1 MIMAQRAYYLLK
13 TMPIAKDSLQ
23 SLRPADVCKALLAA
37 LDAADGRRRKRKR
50 DQTPD
55 SIGLSIKREL
65 LENAV
70 RDDPSPEAFDEWLL
84 NYPTTHA
91 EPESSG
97 AVSAMARAV
106 LEEWRLA
113 HSLEDFRVWLER
125 GAPSDDAKDEKPR
138 DRPGGESKDELNPSS
153 DQPLFNA
160 TAVVLTGGKSSRMGR
175 PKALLLFD
183 GEPLIVH
190 LVRALKRMFAET
202 VIVAAPDQQ
211 LPDLPA
217 TLVRDEVAYQGPV
230 GGIYYGLKAASG
242 EFCFVTSCDVPFLNP
257 ALISYL
263 TSQISDYDVVVPFWE
278 NRFQPL
284 HAVYRTTVLPLLK
297 GQLDRGE
304 LRPIYLFDKVQ
315 TCKVDEDV
323 IRRFDPE
330 GLSFLNM
337 NTPDDYERAL
347 QRWSKL
353 RSTASRMDD
362 ESVSCTVELF
372 GMARMLAKT
381 KMVDLALPQQA
392 TLSDVFSEL
401 AEKLPTLVGRVITP
415 EKNQL
420 VSGCA
425 CNVNGL
431 DFVRNPTAKV
441 KTGDRIL
448 ILSAD
453 AGG

>member
-1 MIMAQRAYYLLK
+1 MPRRQASLLDAMSVTK
-13 TMPIAKDSLQ
+13 KPVPSP
-23 SLRPADVCKALLAA
+23 RPADICKALLSA

-65 LENAV
+65 LEHAV

-84 NYPTTHA
+84 NYPTIHA

-138 DRPGGESKDELNPSS
+138 DRRGGVSKDELNPSS
-153 DQPLFNA
+153 DQPLLNA

-183 GEPLIVH
+183 DEPLIVH
-190 LVRALKRMFAET
+190 LVRALRGMFAET
-202 VIVAAPDQQ
+202 VIVAAPDQE
-211 LPDLPA
+211 LPDLPV

-230 GGIYYGLKAASG
+230 GGIYYGLKVASG

-257 ALISYL
+257 ALISHL
-263 TSQISDYDVVVPFWE
+263 TAQISRYDVVVPFWE

-297 GQLDRGE
+297 AQLDRGE

-315 TCKVDEDV
+315 TCKVDEAV

-337 NTPDDYERAL
+337 NTPADYEHAL
-347 QRWSKL
+347 QRWREL
-353 RSTASRMDD
+353 RTYASRTDD
-362 ESVSCTVELF
+362 KLVSCTVELF

-392 TLSDVFSEL
+392 TLADVFSEL
-401 AEKLPTLVGRVITP
+401 AEKLPTLVGRVITL
-415 EKNQL
+415 EKNRL

>member
-1 MIMAQRAYYLLK
+1 MS
-13 TMPIAKDSLQ
+13 IAKDSSQ

-55 SIGLSIKREL
+55 YIGLSIKREL

-91 EPESSG
+91 EPEASG
-97 AVSAMARAV
+97 AVSAMGRAV

-113 HSLEDFRVWLER
+113 RSLEEFRVWLER

-138 DRPGGESKDELNPSS
+138 DQSGVRKDELTPSS
-153 DQPLFNA
+153 DQPLLNA

-190 LVRALKRMFAET
+190 LVRALKQMFAET
-202 VIVAAPDQQ
+202 VIVAAPDQE
-211 LPDLPA
+211 LPDLPV

-230 GGIYYGLKAASG
+230 GGIYYGLKAARG

-257 ALISYL
+257 ALISHL
-263 TSQISDYDVVVPFWE
+263 TAHISRYDVVVPFWE

-284 HAVYRTTVLPLLK
+284 HAVYRTKMLPLLK
-297 GQLDRGE
+297 EQLDRGE
-304 LRPIYLFDKVQ
+304 LRPIYLFDKVE
-315 TCKVDEDV
+315 TCKVDEDA
-323 IRRFDPE
+323 IRHFDPE

-347 QRWSKL
+347 QRWSEL
-353 RSTASRMDD
+353 RSSANRIDD

-381 KMVDLALPQQA
+381 KTVDLALPPQA

>member
-1 MIMAQRAYYLLK
+1 
-13 TMPIAKDSLQ
+13 MPITKDSLQ

-65 LENAV
+65 LEHAV

-125 GAPSDDAKDEKPR
+125 GAPSDDAKDENPR
-138 DRPGGESKDELNPSS
+138 DRPGGVRKDEPNPSS
-153 DQPLFNA
+153 DQPLLNA

-202 VIVAAPDQQ
+202 VIVAAPDQD

-230 GGIYYGLKAASG
+230 GGIYYGLKATSG
-242 EFCFVTSCDVPFLNP
+242 ESCFVTSCDVPFLNP

-263 TSQISDYDVVVPFWE
+263 TTQISHYDVVVPFWE

-337 NTPDDYERAL
+337 NTPDDYEHAL
-347 QRWSKL
+347 QRWQELNGHKVN
-353 RSTASRMDD
+353 DD
-362 ESVSCTVELF
+362 PVQCTVELF
-372 GMARMLAKT
+372 GMAQLLAKT
-381 KMVDLALPQQA
+381 KTISLALPQDA
-392 TLSDVFSEL
+392 TLAQLFSAL
-401 AEKLPTLVGRVITP
+401 AERLPMLVGRVISP
-415 EKNQL
+415 EMNKL
-420 VSGCA
+420 ASGCA

-431 DFVRNPTAKV
+431 EFVRNPAAKV
-441 KTGDRIL
+441 KAGDRVL

>member
-1 MIMAQRAYYLLK
+1 
-13 TMPIAKDSLQ
+13 
-23 SLRPADVCKALLAA
+23 
-37 LDAADGRRRKRKR
+37 
-50 DQTPD
+50 
-55 SIGLSIKREL
+55 
-65 LENAV
+65 
-70 RDDPSPEAFDEWLL
+70 
-84 NYPTTHA
+84 
-91 EPESSG
+91 
-97 AVSAMARAV
+97 
-106 LEEWRLA
+106 
-113 HSLEDFRVWLER
+113 
-125 GAPSDDAKDEKPR
+125 
-138 DRPGGESKDELNPSS
+138 
-153 DQPLFNA
+153 
-160 TAVVLTGGKSSRMGR
+160 
-175 PKALLLFD
+175 
-183 GEPLIVH
+183 
-190 LVRALKRMFAET
+190 
-202 VIVAAPDQQ
+202 
-211 LPDLPA
+211 
-217 TLVRDEVAYQGPV
+217 
-230 GGIYYGLKAASG
+230 
-242 EFCFVTSCDVPFLNP
+242 VPFLNP

-263 TSQISDYDVVVPFWE
+263 TTEISRYDVVVPFWE

-347 QRWSKL
+347 QRWSEL
-353 RSTASRMDD
+353 RSSASRTDG
-362 ESVSCTVELF
+362 ELVSCTVELF

-415 EKNQL
+415 GKNQL

>member
-1 MIMAQRAYYLLK
+1 MIMAQRAYCLLK
-13 TMPIAKDSLQ
+13 AMPIAKDSLQ
-23 SLRPADVCKALLAA
+23 LLRPADVCKALLAA

-65 LENAV
+65 LEHAV

-84 NYPTTHA
+84 NYPMTHA
-91 EPESSG
+91 APESSG

-138 DRPGGESKDELNPSS
+138 DQSGVRKDELTPSS
-153 DQPLFNA
+153 DQPLLNA

-202 VIVAAPDQQ
+202 VIVAAPDQE

-217 TLVRDEVAYQGPV
+217 TLVRDEVGYQGPV

-263 TSQISDYDVVVPFWE
+263 TAQISHHDVVVPFWE

-284 HAVYRTTVLPLLK
+284 HAVYRTKVLPLLK

-347 QRWSKL
+347 QRWSEL
-353 RSTASRMDD
+353 RSSASRTDD
-362 ESVSCTVELF
+362 ELVSCTVELF

-381 KMVDLALPQQA
+381 KMVDVELPHQA

-401 AEKLPTLVGRVITP
+401 AKKLPTLVGRVITL

-431 DFVRNPTAKV
+431 DFVRNAAAKV
-441 KTGDRIL
+441 KSGDRIL